1 MRGARL
7 RHTVRNKGMLIALFG
22 HLLFRHV
29 FSTCQTPKFFRLP
42 GLAVPNSLSPASTV
56 DSVRRAGSNSPPR
69 VIFDS
74 TGSYAAAFTNGLAW
88 NALNIA
94 IMAGLLIRSRQR
106 LALA

>member
-74 TGSYAAAFTNGLAW
+74 TGSYAAAAVGDRLSLELPSTAVQEEG
-88 NALNIA
+88 IA
-94 IMAGLLIRSRQR
+94 SVVI
-106 LALA
+106 